1 MHYSEG
7 GFGRRIPITMPRLIS
22 IFLLLLT
29 TFAFAK
35 QPQISPPSPDLQKQL
50 NLSPFY
56 KKSLDDHGLWI
67 VSSEKPSD
75 FALYEAAYIVDHML
89 ANRDDLRA
97 ALIKNNV
104 RLVVMAYNE
113 FTTDI
118 PEHSHL
124 RPPKDSKLTGKQYW
138 DRRAR
143 GLGGTRADPLTSC
156 GEENLLNLKGD
167 PYAGENILIH
177 EFSHIIQNVAIRNT
191 DPDLHRKIT
200 EAWNQAKSEGLWKG
214 TYAITDDNEYFAEA
228 TQSWFDCNAHNNAS
242 HGDIDT
248 RDKLKKYDPRMAELL
263 AQVYRDN
270 DWRYTP
276 TTNRP
281 DSPHLAGF
289 DRAIAP
295 VFSWRPDLL
304 KSRP

>member
-1 MHYSEG
+1 MQYSKV

-35 QPQISPPSPDLQKQL
+35 QPQISPPSPHLQKQL

-56 KKSLDDHGLWI
+56 KKSPNH
-67 VSSEKPSD
+67 
-75 FALYEAAYIVDHML
+75 H
-89 ANRDDLRA
+89 
-97 ALIKNNV
+97 
-104 RLVVMAYNE
+104 
-113 FTTDI
+113 
-118 PEHSHL
+118 

-191 DPDLHRKIT
+191 DPDLHQKIT
-200 EAWNQAKSEGLWKG
+200 VAWNQAKSEGLW
-214 TYAITDDNEYFAEA
+214 
-228 TQSWFDCNAHNNAS
+228 
-242 HGDIDT
+242 
-248 RDKLKKYDPRMAELL
+248 
-263 AQVYRDN
+263 
-270 DWRYTP
+270 
-276 TTNRP
+276 
-281 DSPHLAGF
+281 
-289 DRAIAP
+289 
-295 VFSWRPDLL
+295 
-304 KSRP
+304 